1 MTVCN
6 VCSKVKLIKHYKD
19 LGVCAKCY
27 KDQTRN
33 TQKQCISCLENL
45 AVSQSSSSLCKLC
58 EDRKVHIHN
67 TRPELLVKKFLE
79 NDTDLPPAIHNKS
92 DPHSRTQC
100 SRSRVDFRLDFTFFQ
115 VIIEVD
121 ENQHKSYGEAC
132 ELTRLLEVVNS
143 AGGIPLMIF
152 RINPDK
158 YKQNGVSKNMSLD
171 QRLIFM
177 KERILLRY
185 RTIIRRISNSTS
197 KNIVLPILYV
207 EYLFFDEKSSQQNFT
222 IRTYLHDTTIASAI
236 RKCK

>member
-1 MTVCN
+1 M
-6 VCSKVKLIKHYKD
+6 CSKVKLVKQYRDI
-19 LGVCAKCY
+19 GFCAKCN
-27 KDQTRN
+27 KIQTRN
-33 TQKQCISCLENL
+33 TQKQCSSCLENF
-45 AVSQSSSSLCKLC
+45 AVLQSSSDLCKPC
-58 EDRKVHIHN
+58 TDRKVHIHE

-79 NDTDLPPAIHNKS
+79 NETDFPRALHNKS
-92 DPHSRTQC
+92 DPQTFTQC

-132 ELTRLLEVVNS
+132 ELTRLLEVVNA

-171 QRLIFM
+171 ERLVFM

-185 RTIIRRISNSTS
+185 RTIIRRINNSTS
-197 KNIVLPILYV
+197 KNIILPILYV
-207 EYLFFDEKSSQQNFT
+207 EYLFFDEKSSDQNFT

>member
-1 MTVCN
+1 MAICSVC
-6 VCSKVKLIKHYKD
+6 CKVKLIKQYKD
-19 LGVCAKCY
+19 IGSCAKCH
-27 KDQTRN
+27 KNQTRN
-33 TQKQCISCLENL
+33 TQKQCSSCLENF
-45 AVSQSSSSLCKLC
+45 AVLQSSSDLCKPC
-58 EDRKVHIHN
+58 MDRKVHIHK

-79 NDTDLPPAIHNKS
+79 NDTDLPAAIHNKS
-92 DPHSRTQC
+92 DPQTHTEC
-100 SRSRVDFRLDFTFFQ
+100 TRSRVDFRFDFTYFQ

-132 ELTRLLEVVNS
+132 ELTRLLEVVNA

-171 QRLIFM
+171 ERLIFM
-177 KERILLRY
+177 KERIVLRCKK
-185 RTIIRRISNSTS
+185 IFRRINHSCS

-207 EYLFFDEKSSQQNFT
+207 EYLFFDEKSCDQNFT
-222 IRTYLHDTTIASAI
+222 IRTYLNDSTIASAI